1 MNSADQDNL
10 KRVPDTETAAAG
22 RSREM
27 KNYRTAFLLTLT
39 TTLVLAAALG
49 VVWWRGKHSAMSN
62 PASPAAETAPAP
74 SEAQPNGNASA
85 PAEAKL
91 VPIQLS
97 PARLQSIGVKTGEV
111 QLKPMHK
118 EIRTVGN
125 VEVNERGLAY
135 VQLRFPG
142 WIQKVYVD
150 STYQYIRK
158 GQPLFT
164 IYSPDL
170 VATEQEYLIARTN
183 RNLLAQSTVPGVA
196 AGADSV
202 VNAAAAR
209 LKQWQVP
216 AREIEQLEASG
227 QVRQELQVDSPVSGY
242 VIERN
247 ALPNQYVQP
256 ETRLYNVAD
265 LSTVWVYAQVFQNE
279 IGEIK
284 VGTPATVTTD
294 AYPGR
299 AFAGRV
305 NYVWPQVDMNT
316 RTVRVRLV
324 FPNPGMK
331 LTPGMFVNVKMDI
344 PLGRHLA
351 IVASGVFQS
360 GARSIA
366 FVDHGGGYLEPR
378 EVELGAQAGDEFIV
392 SKGLKAGERIVTSAN
407 FLIDSESQ
415 LQAALGTFVPPPPG
429 AGAAASMNRPAG
441 EANIQIAFTTQP
453 SPPHKGSNVLRVKLI
468 DAGGAP
474 LTGAQVSVRNFMP
487 AMPQMGMAA
496 KTGQVTLAEKGSGLY
511 EGPGT
516 LETGGT
522 WQITITVMKNGQVIA
537 TKQTSV
543 TAEGGM

>member
-1 MNSADQDNL
+1 M
-10 KRVPDTETAAAG
+10 
-22 RSREM
+22 
-27 KNYRTAFLLTLT
+27 
-39 TTLVLAAALG
+39 
-49 VVWWRGKHSAMSN
+49 
-62 PASPAAETAPAP
+62 
-74 SEAQPNGNASA
+74 
-85 PAEAKL
+85 
-91 VPIQLS
+91 
-97 PARLQSIGVKTGEV
+97 
-111 QLKPMHK
+111 
-118 EIRTVGN
+118 
-125 VEVNERGLAY
+125 
-135 VQLRFPG
+135 
-142 WIQKVYVD
+142 
-150 STYQYIRK
+150 
-158 GQPLFT
+158 
-164 IYSPDL
+164 
-170 VATEQEYLIARTN
+170 
-183 RNLLAQSTVPGVA
+183 
-196 AGADSV
+196 

-216 AREIEQLEASG
+216 AREIEQLEATG

-299 AFAGRV
+299 TFAGRV

-324 FPNPGMK
+324 FSNPGMK

-351 IVASGVFQS
+351 IAASGVFQS

-415 LQAALGTFVPPPPG
+415 LQAALGSFVPPPPG

-441 EANIQIAFTTQP
+441 EANIQIEFTTRP
-453 SPPHKGSNVLRVKLI
+453 SPPHKGSNVFRVKLL

-474 LTGAQVSVRNFMP
+474 LTGAQVSVRNLMP

-496 KTGQVTLAEKGSGLY
+496 MTGQVALAEKGNGLY